1 MKKKIQ
7 IIIAGIIIVTVILIS
22 SIPFYDKNIRNII
35 MICSCIAI
43 SLYIINSFRNDFIQ
57 VKSFIETIGFGDY
70 SILYKAMGIALVTE
84 IVRDI
89 AADSGNKSLSNQ
101 MIFAGKAAI
110 LLIALP
116 VYIQVLEILTEILK

>member
-1 MKKKIQ
+1 MEILK
-7 IIIAGIIIVTVILIS
+7 IAGIIIVTVILIS
-22 SIPFYDKNIRNII
+22 SIPFDDKNIRNII

>member
-1 MKKKIQ
+1 MEILK
-7 IIIAGIIIVTVILIS
+7 IAGIIIVTVILIS

-84 IVRDI
+84 LVRDI

>member
-1 MKKKIQ
+1 MEILK
-7 IIIAGIIIVTVILIS
+7 IAGIIIVTVILIS

-116 VYIQVLEILTEILK
+116 VYKQVLEILTEILK

>member
-1 MKKKIQ
+1 MEILK
-7 IIIAGIIIVTVILIS
+7 IAGIIIVTVILIS

-35 MICSCIAI
+35 MIFSCIAV

-57 VKSFIETIGFGDY
+57 VKSFIETIGFSDY

>member
-1 MKKKIQ
+1 MEILK
-7 IIIAGIIIVTVILIS
+7 IAGIIIVTVILIS

-35 MICSCIAI
+35 MIFSCTAI

>member
-1 MKKKIQ
+1 MEILK
-7 IIIAGIIIVTVILIS
+7 IAGIIIVTVILIS

-35 MICSCIAI
+35 MIFSCIAI
-43 SLYIINSFRNDFIQ
+43 SLYIIDSFRNDFIQ

-89 AADSGNKSLSNQ
+89 AADSGNKSISNQ

>member
-1 MKKKIQ
+1 MEILK
-7 IIIAGIIIVTVILIS
+7 IAGIIIVTVILVS
-22 SIPFYDKNIRNII
+22 SVPFYDKNIRNII
-35 MICSCIAI
+35 MIFSCIAV

>member
-1 MKKKIQ
+1 MEILK
-7 IIIAGIIIVTVILIS
+7 IAGIIIVTVILIS
-22 SIPFYDKNIRNII
+22 SIPFYDKNIKNII
-35 MICSCIAI
+35 MIFSCIAI

>member
-1 MKKKIQ
+1 MEILK
-7 IIIAGIIIVTVILIS
+7 IAGIIIVTVILIS

-35 MICSCIAI
+35 MIFSCIAV
-43 SLYIINSFRNDFIQ
+43 SLYIIDSFRNDFIQ

>member
-1 MKKKIQ
+1 MEILK
-7 IIIAGIIIVTVILIS
+7 IAGIIIVTVILIS

-35 MICSCIAI
+35 MIFSCIAI
-43 SLYIINSFRNDFIQ
+43 SLYIINSFQNDFIQ

-89 AADSGNKSLSNQ
+89 AADSENKSLSNQ

>member
-1 MKKKIQ
+1 MEILK
-7 IIIAGIIIVTVILIS
+7 IAGIIIVTVILIS

-35 MICSCIAI
+35 MIFSCTAV

>member
-1 MKKKIQ
+1 ME
-7 IIIAGIIIVTVILIS
+7 IIKIAGIIIVTVILIS

-35 MICSCIAI
+35 MIFSCIAI

>member
-1 MKKKIQ
+1 MEILK
-7 IIIAGIIIVTVILIS
+7 IAGIIIVTVILIS

-35 MICSCIAI
+35 MIFSCIAV

-89 AADSGNKSLSNQ
+89 AADSGNKSLSKQ

>member
-1 MKKKIQ
+1 MEILKID
-7 IIIAGIIIVTVILIS
+7 GIIIVTVILIS

-35 MICSCIAI
+35 MIFSCIAI

>member
-1 MKKKIQ
+1 MEILK
-7 IIIAGIIIVTVILIS
+7 IAGIIIVTVILIS

-35 MICSCIAI
+35 MIFSCTAV

-101 MIFAGKAAI
+101 MIFAGKSAI

>member
-1 MKKKIQ
+1 MEILK
-7 IIIAGIIIVTVILIS
+7 IAGIIIVTVILIS

-35 MICSCIAI
+35 MICSCTAV

>member
-1 MKKKIQ
+1 MEILK
-7 IIIAGIIIVTVILIS
+7 IAGIIIVTVILIS

-35 MICSCIAI
+35 MIFSCTAV

-89 AADSGNKSLSNQ
+89 AADSGNKSLSSQ

>member
-1 MKKKIQ
+1 MEILK
-7 IIIAGIIIVTVILIS
+7 IAGIIIVTVILIS
-22 SIPFYDKNIRNII
+22 SRPFYDKNIRNII

>member
-1 MKKKIQ
+1 MEILK
-7 IIIAGIIIVTVILIS
+7 IAGIIIVTVILIS

-35 MICSCIAI
+35 MIFSCIAI
-43 SLYIINSFRNDFIQ
+43 SLYIIDSFRNDFIQ
-57 VKSFIETIGFGDY
+57 VKSFIETLGFGDY

-89 AADSGNKSLSNQ
+89 AADSGNKSISNQ

>member
-1 MKKKIQ
+1 
-7 IIIAGIIIVTVILIS
+7 
-22 SIPFYDKNIRNII
+22 
-35 MICSCIAI
+35 MIFSCIAI
-43 SLYIINSFRNDFIQ
+43 SLYIIDSFRNDFIQ

-89 AADSGNKSLSNQ
+89 AADSGNKSISNQ

>member
-1 MKKKIQ
+1 MEILK
-7 IIIAGIIIVTVILIS
+7 IAGIIIVTVILIS

-35 MICSCIAI
+35 MIFSCIAI

-89 AADSGNKSLSNQ
+89 AVDSGNKSLSNQ

>member
-1 MKKKIQ
+1 MEILK
-7 IIIAGIIIVTVILIS
+7 IAGIIIVTVILIS

-35 MICSCIAI
+35 MIFSCIAI

-84 IVRDI
+84 IVREI

>member
-1 MKKKIQ
+1 MEILK
-7 IIIAGIIIVTVILIS
+7 IAGIIIVTVILIS

-35 MICSCIAI
+35 MIFSCIAI

-116 VYIQVLEILTEILK
+116 VYIQVLEILTEILI

>member
-1 MKKKIQ
+1 MEILK
-7 IIIAGIIIVTVILIS
+7 IAGIIIVTVILIS

-35 MICSCIAI
+35 MIFSCIAI

-116 VYIQVLEILTEILK
+116 VYMQVLEILTEILK

>member
-1 MKKKIQ
+1 MEILK
-7 IIIAGIIIVTVILIS
+7 IAGIIIVTVILIS

-35 MICSCIAI
+35 MIFSCIAI

-116 VYIQVLEILTEILK
+116 IYIQVLEILTEILK

>member
-1 MKKKIQ
+1 MEILKIV
-7 IIIAGIIIVTVILIS
+7 GIIIVTVILIS

-35 MICSCIAI
+35 MIFSCIAI

>member
-1 MKKKIQ
+1 MEILK
-7 IIIAGIIIVTVILIS
+7 IAGIIIVTVILIS

-35 MICSCIAI
+35 MIFSCIAI

-84 IVRDI
+84 IVWDI

>member
-1 MKKKIQ
+1 MEILK
-7 IIIAGIIIVTVILIS
+7 IAGIIIVTVMLIS

-35 MICSCIAI
+35 MIFSCIAI

>member
-1 MKKKIQ
+1 MEILK
-7 IIIAGIIIVTVILIS
+7 IAGIIIVTVILIS

-35 MICSCIAI
+35 MICSCIDI

>member
-1 MKKKIQ
+1 MEILK
-7 IIIAGIIIVTVILIS
+7 IAGIIIVTVILIS

-35 MICSCIAI
+35 MIFSCITI

>member
-1 MKKKIQ
+1 MEILK
-7 IIIAGIIIVTVILIS
+7 IAGIIIVTVILIS

-116 VYIQVLEILTEILK
+116 VYIHVLEILTEILK

>member
-1 MKKKIQ
+1 ME
-7 IIIAGIIIVTVILIS
+7 IIKIAGIIIVTVILIS
-22 SIPFYDKNIRNII
+22 SMPFYDKNIRNII
-35 MICSCIAI
+35 MIFSCIAI